1 MATAR
6 SMVGGTGTTSSAFV
20 TGGEISAS
28 PPLQTATEEFTGE
41 TTALNVK
48 TLTQS

>member
-41 TTALNVK
+41 TTATNVK
-48 TLTQS
+48 TFTTS